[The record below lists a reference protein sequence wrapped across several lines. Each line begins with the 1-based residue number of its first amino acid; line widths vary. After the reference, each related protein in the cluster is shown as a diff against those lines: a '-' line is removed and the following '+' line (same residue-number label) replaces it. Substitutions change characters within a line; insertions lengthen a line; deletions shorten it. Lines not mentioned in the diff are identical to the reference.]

1 MRDALVG
8 LVELLPFLFE
18 ALAQL
23 VDLLLGEAVL
33 VLRQVVLQVLDHSVL
48 VVDVGFYV
56 LQVVG
61 GAPVVFL

>member
-48 VVDVGFYV
+48 VMDVGFYV

>member
-1 MRDALVG
+1 VRDALVG

>member
-1 MRDALVG
+1 VRDALVG

-48 VVDVGFYV
+48 VMDVGFYV